1 MSNITIY
8 TLSTFVKDAKRLHK
22 KYKKLSNDLKQLNS
36 LLQQKPNAGIAL
48 GSNLFKIRLANS
60 SIPTGKSGGFRV
72 VYYYFDGHQQLY
84 LATLF
89 SKRDLENITDEKL
102 LEIINLIN
110 QQDQP

>member
-8 TLSTFVKDAKRLHK
+8 TLSTFVKDVKRLHK

-36 LLQQKPNAGIAL
+36 LLQQKPYAGIAL

-60 SIPTGKSGGFRV
+60 SIPTGKRGGFRV

>member
-1 MSNITIY
+1 MQKITIY
-8 TLSTFVKDAKRLHK
+8 TLATFVKDVKRLHK
-22 KYKKLSNDLKQLNS
+22 KYKKLNQDLKQLNT
-36 LLQQKPNAGIAL
+36 LLQQNPNAGVSL

-89 SKRDLENITDEKL
+89 SKRDLEKISDEKL
-102 LEIINLIN
+102 LEIISHIE
-110 QQDQP
+110 QQ

>member
-1 MSNITIY
+1 MEKIIIY
-8 TLSTFVKDAKRLHK
+8 TLTTFVKDVKRLHK
-22 KYKKLSNDLKQLNS
+22 KYKKLNQDLKQLNVQ
-36 LLQQKPNAGIAL
+36 LQKNPYAGIAL

-89 SKRDLENITDEKL
+89 SKNDLENISDEKL
-102 LEIINLIN
+102 LEIINHIE
-110 QQDQP
+110 QQ

>member
-8 TLSTFVKDAKRLHK
+8 TLSTFVKDVKRLHK

-36 LLQQKPNAGIAL
+36 LLQQNPNAGIAL

-60 SIPTGKSGGFRV
+60 SIPTGKSSGFRV

-89 SKRDLENITDEKL
+89 SKRDLENISDEKL
-102 LEIINLIN
+102 LDIINMVN
-110 QQDQP
+110 QHK